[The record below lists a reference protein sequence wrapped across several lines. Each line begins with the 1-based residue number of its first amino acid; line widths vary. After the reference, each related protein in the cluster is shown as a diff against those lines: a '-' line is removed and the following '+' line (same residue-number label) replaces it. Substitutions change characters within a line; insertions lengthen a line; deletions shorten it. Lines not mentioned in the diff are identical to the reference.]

1 MENINKKI
9 LEEYKN
15 GNIVLNT
22 PFGLHVDTMENIIN
36 QPAEGL
42 LYDLNRD
49 EATIM
54 TFIDDEK
61 WINDYACS
69 MVIKYLMNK
78 LKQK

>member
-1 MENINKKI
+1 MKISEKI
-9 LEEYKN
+9 LAEYKN

-36 QPAEGL
+36 QTAEGL

-78 LKQK
+78 LNSK

>member
-22 PFGLHVDTMENIIN
+22 PFGLHFDTMENIIN
-36 QPAEGL
+36 QTAEGL
-42 LYDLNRD
+42 LWDLNRD

-69 MVIKYLMNK
+69 MVIKYLMDK

>member
-1 MENINKKI
+1 MKISEKI
-9 LEEYKN
+9 LYESKN
-15 GNIVLNT
+15 GNIVINT
-22 PFGLHVDTMENIIN
+22 PFGLRVCKIDEIVN
-36 QPAEGL
+36 QPVDGL